1 MMKTPFEG
9 IPSQSVDEEE
19 LTKITYPKK
28 SQWKVLNFVCTLPSD
43 R

>member
-19 LTKITYPKK
+19 LTKITNPKK
-28 SQWKVLNFVCTLPSD
+28 SQWSFEFCVHLT
-43 R
+43 